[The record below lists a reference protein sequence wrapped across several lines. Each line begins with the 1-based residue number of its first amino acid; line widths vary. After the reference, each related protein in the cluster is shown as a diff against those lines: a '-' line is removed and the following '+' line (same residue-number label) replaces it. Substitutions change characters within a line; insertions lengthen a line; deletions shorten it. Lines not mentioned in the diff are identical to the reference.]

1 VYSFTVAGGCCQ
13 GSAKAEGGAK
23 RAEVCTTRRRQTMKH
38 VAGGQIV
45 TDIVTWRKVLIKF
58 VQTELVSLVI
68 AIELSAV

>member
-1 VYSFTVAGGCCQ
+1 
-13 GSAKAEGGAK
+13 
-23 RAEVCTTRRRQTMKH
+23 MKH

-45 TDIVTWRKVLIKF
+45 TDIVTWRKVVIKF